1 MPLSKIEL
9 QAAFYPNSVQSGQ
22 KSGHPT
28 NGQYDF
34 CLFYDEKQSKPGSMS
49 SACGAEDTDSISV
62 GRKTL
67 KKPFLRREM
76 AFSYTSSTCFFKQ
89 HKQQEQ

>member
-1 MPLSKIEL
+1 MVH
-9 QAAFYPNSVQSGQ
+9 Y
-22 KSGHPT
+22 SGHA
-28 NGQYDF
+28 
-34 CLFYDEKQSKPGSMS
+34 LVEGSVL
-49 SACGAEDTDSISV
+49 V